1 MVIRSKKGI
10 HVLRNAQQ
18 FKPIQ
23 WPSQPIEE
31 EEKGVW
37 SEFAEEGLMQMEL
50 DLGDKDADR

>member
-37 SEFAEEGLMQMEL
+37 SELSLIHISEPT
-50 DLGDKDADR
+50 RRS